1 MSVFKNFPILA
12 SDYNTMSKLGPRE
25 RILETASR
33 LFYTQ
38 GYNNTGI
45 NQILD
50 EAKVAKASL
59 YQHFGS
65 KDELGIHYLKAA
77 REEWFGGLDKWV
89 TPKKT
94 PFQKLIA
101 CFDFLEYALQQHNF
115 LGCKFINML
124 SEIGDT
130 SPLMYQEILGHK
142 HKLRLYIKKFIEEA
156 LLGRAADEIDVISDA
171 IYLLFEGA
179 IVESKICKDTWPV
192 KKAKKMIRV
201 LLEDK

>member
-1 MSVFKNFPILA
+1 
-12 SDYNTMSKLGPRE
+12 MSKSGPKE

-33 LFYTQ
+33 LFYYQ

-77 REEWFGGLDKWV
+77 REEWFAGLGKW
-89 TPKKT
+89 TGSKKT
-94 PFQKLIA
+94 ATQKLLA

-130 SPLMYQEILGHK
+130 SPLMRKEILEHK
-142 HKLRLYIKKFIEEA
+142 GKLRGYMKEIVDQSMP
-156 LLGRAADEIDVISDA
+156 GTAAERLDLVGDS
-171 IYLLFEGA
+171 
-179 IVESKICKDTWPV
+179 
-192 KKAKKMIRV
+192 
-201 LLEDK
+201 

>member
-1 MSVFKNFPILA
+1 MNS
-12 SDYNTMSKLGPRE
+12 LGPRE

-65 KDELGIHYLKAA
+65 KDELGVYYLKAA
-77 REEWFGGLDKWV
+77 RQEWFAGIEKW
-89 TPKKT
+89 TGAKKT
-94 PFQKLIA
+94 PIQKLIA
-101 CFDFLEYALQQHNF
+101 CFDFLEYALQQNNF

-130 SPLMYQEILGHK
+130 NALMSKEVLEHKGKFRQYLKSFIQGPLQGKPIEDIDILGDSIF
-142 HKLRLYIKKFIEEA
+142 LLY
-156 LLGRAADEIDVISDA
+156 
-171 IYLLFEGA
+171 EGA
-179 IVESKICKDTWPV
+179 IVQSKIHKETWPV
-192 KKAKKMIRV
+192 KKAKRMV
-201 LLEDK
+201 QLLLGNK

>member
-1 MSVFKNFPILA
+1 
-12 SDYNTMSKLGPRE
+12 MSKLGPRE

-89 TPKKT
+89 TTKKT

-156 LLGRAADEIDVISDA
+156 LPGRAADEIDVISDA

>member
-1 MSVFKNFPILA
+1 
-12 SDYNTMSKLGPRE
+12 MSKSGPRE
-25 RILETASR
+25 RILETAAR
-33 LFYTQ
+33 LFYNQ

-45 NQILD
+45 NQILE

-77 REEWFGGLDKWV
+77 REEWFAGLDKW
-89 TPKKT
+89 TTAKKT
-94 PFQKLIA
+94 PFLKLMA
-101 CFDFLEYALQQHNF
+101 CFDFLEYSLQQNNF

-130 SPLMYQEILGHK
+130 SAPMSHEILEHK
-142 HKLRLYIKKFIEEA
+142 RKLRQYIIHFIGES
-156 LLGRAADEIDVISDA
+156 LHGKPADEIDVISDA

-179 IVESKICKDTWPV
+179 IVESKIYKETWPV
-192 KKAKKMIRV
+192 KKAKKMIR
-201 LLEDK
+201 LLVEEK